1 MRTLGI
7 QIWLGTLLIVLCLGN
22 VAAVRGESDP
32 AKQRMKAQLIWCTDQ
47 PKPADDKTV
56 KDVDA
61 KLLEKLNKLNL
72 FKWKNFFEMD
82 KQCFNL
88 PKLGSNITSLSHNCV
103 IEVTHLG
110 DCHFEVK
117 LYGEG
122 KLVQT
127 IRHPLPMGEYL
138 IIAGDIKKK
147 NDEIWIVAI
156 SRENPDKSSEK
167 DSDKH

>member
-1 MRTLGI
+1 MRHIGN
-7 QIWLGTLLIVLCLGN
+7 QIWLTGLLFVLGLGGV
-22 VAAVRGESDP
+22 VAARGEAEPS
-32 AKQRMKAQLIWCTDQ
+32 KQKMKAQLIWCTDQ
-47 PKPADDKTV
+47 QKPAEDKSV
-56 KDVDA
+56 KEVDQ
-61 KLLEKLNKLNL
+61 KLLEKLNKLNI

-82 KQCFNL
+82 KQSFNL
-88 PKLGSNITSLSHNCV
+88 ARLGSNITSLSHNCV

-127 IRHPLPMGEYL
+127 IRHPLPKGEYL

-147 NDEIWIVAI
+147 NDEIWIVAL
-156 SRENPDKSSEK
+156 SLENP
-167 DSDKH
+167 

>member
-1 MRTLGI
+1 MRNIGK
-7 QIWLGTLLIVLCLGN
+7 QIWLVGLVFVLCLSG
-22 VAAVRGESDP
+22 VTTAQGEAEP
-32 AKQRMKAQLIWCTDQ
+32 TKQKMKAQLIWCTDQ
-47 PKPADDKTV
+47 QKPADDKSV

-61 KLLEKLNKLNL
+61 KLLGKLNKLNL

-82 KQCFNL
+82 KQSFSL
-88 PKLGSNITSLSHNCV
+88 AQLGSNITSLSHNCV

-127 IRHPLPMGEYL
+127 IRHPLPLGEYL

-147 NDEIWIVAI
+147 NDEIWIVAL
-156 SRENPDKSSEK
+156 SLEQP
-167 DSDKH
+167 

>member
-1 MRTLGI
+1 MRTFGK
-7 QIWLGTLLIVLCLGN
+7 QIWLGGLLFVLCLGG
-22 VAAVRGESDP
+22 VATALGEAESS
-32 AKQRMKAQLIWCTDQ
+32 KQKMKAQLIWCTDQ
-47 PKPADDKTV
+47 SKPADDKSV
-56 KDVDA
+56 KDVDT
-61 KLLEKLNKLNL
+61 KLLEKLTKLNI

-82 KQCFNL
+82 KQSFNL
-88 PKLGSNITSLSHNCV
+88 AQLGSNITSLSHNCV

-127 IRHPLPMGEYL
+127 IRHPLPLGEYL

-147 NDEIWIVAI
+147 NDEIWIVAL
-156 SRENPDKSSEK
+156 SLEK
-167 DSDKH
+167 P

>member
-1 MRTLGI
+1 MRNIGT
-7 QIWLGTLLIVLCLGN
+7 QIWLGGLLFVLCLGGI
-22 VAAVRGESDP
+22 ATALGETEP
-32 AKQRMKAQLIWCTDQ
+32 AKQKMKAQLIWCTDQ
-47 PKPADDKTV
+47 QKPADDKSV

-82 KQCFNL
+82 KQSFSL
-88 PKLGSNITSLSHNCV
+88 AKLGSNITSLSHNCV

-127 IRHPLPMGEYL
+127 IRHPLPIGEYL

-147 NDEIWIVAI
+147 NDEIWIVAL
-156 SRENPDKSSEK
+156 SLEK
-167 DSDKH
+167 P